1 MRVCQIMAG
10 NEEGGLENHFAEL
23 SNALASK
30 LKISVIAH
38 PKYQNRFDSQIDF
51 YPLDLTKSR
60 KNPLILWK
68 LYRLINQIS
77 PHIIHTHANKATAM
91 LSYII
96 KWLPKSIKTIASLHS
111 QKKNLKPFYSFDC
124 VIGVSNRVI
133 THLKHPCKRVIYNG
147 IKYPTPKKLDI
158 SKEFGLDDRFCVCS
172 VGRLESVK
180 NFKMLILACHQANV
194 NLIIAGE
201 GTLKDSLQNL
211 IDDLDANDTIKLVG
225 FKDNAIDLIYSC
237 DLFAL
242 SSNKEGMPYV
252 LIEALLV
259 NKPIISTDV
268 SDVKVILPNNYV
280 IEVDDIDAMSD
291 TINYI
296 KNNYKQTLQDYKQSF
311 EFAKK
316 HFVFDEMV
324 ESVYNTYQKVYAK

>member
-1 MRVCQIMAG
+1 M
-10 NEEGGLENHFAEL
+10 
-23 SNALASK
+23 LA
-30 LKISVIAH
+30 
-38 PKYQNRFDSQIDF
+38 
-51 YPLDLTKSR
+51 
-60 KNPLILWK
+60 
-68 LYRLINQIS
+68 
-77 PHIIHTHANKATAM
+77 
-91 LSYII
+91 YII
-96 KWLPKSIKTIASLHS
+96 KWLPNSIKTIASLHS

-124 VIGVSNRVI
+124 VIGVSHRVI

-158 SKEFGLDDRFCVCS
+158 SKEFGLDDRFCVCG

-211 IDDLDANDTIKLVG
+211 IDDLNANDTIKLVG
-225 FKDNAIDLIYSC
+225 FKDNAIDLIYSSNLC
-237 DLFAL
+237 VI
-242 SSNKEGMPYV
+242 SSNKEGFSYV
-252 LIEALLV
+252 MAESLLA
-259 NKPIISTDV
+259 KTPILSTDV
-268 SDVKVILPNNYV
+268 ADMKRILPNKYV
-280 IEVDDIDAMSD
+280 VDVDDIDAMSD

-324 ESVYNTYQKVYAK
+324 GSAYSTYQKVYAK

>member
-1 MRVCQIMAG
+1 MKCP
-10 NEEGGLENHFAEL
+10 
-23 SNALASK
+23 
-30 LKISVIAH
+30 SVE
-38 PKYQNRFDSQIDF
+38 
-51 YPLDLTKSR
+51 
-60 KNPLILWK
+60 
-68 LYRLINQIS
+68 
-77 PHIIHTHANKATAM
+77 
-91 LSYII
+91 
-96 KWLPKSIKTIASLHS
+96 
-111 QKKNLKPFYSFDC
+111 C
-124 VIGVSNRVI
+124 
-133 THLKHPCKRVIYNG
+133 
-147 IKYPTPKKLDI
+147 
-158 SKEFGLDDRFCVCS
+158 
-172 VGRLESVK
+172 
-180 NFKMLILACHQANV
+180 
-194 NLIIAGE
+194 
-201 GTLKDSLQNL
+201 
-211 IDDLDANDTIKLVG
+211 
-225 FKDNAIDLIYSC
+225 
-237 DLFAL
+237 